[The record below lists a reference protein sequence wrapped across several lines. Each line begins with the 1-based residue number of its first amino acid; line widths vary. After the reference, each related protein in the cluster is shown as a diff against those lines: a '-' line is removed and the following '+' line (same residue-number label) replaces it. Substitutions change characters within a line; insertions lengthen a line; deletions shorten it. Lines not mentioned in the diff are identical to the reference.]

1 MSDDDSGMNP
11 VHASWDAPASVA
23 LRPDELHRRDHNN
36 PPVHPSWDASA
47 FIALRPDEFHGRDHD
62 AFAVAIGAGIV
73 VFEARLRRRRARRS
87 KTSPRKRSKT
97 LWCLTR
103 PLLTLLATF
112 LSHAAGL
119 SLPLSPS
126 FFSLRL
132 TCSNRPICPSLFLS

>member
-1 MSDDDSGMNP
+1 MSDDDNGMNP

-73 VFEARLRRRRARRS
+73 VYEARLKHRRARRS
-87 KTSPRKRSKT
+87 KTLWSP
-97 LWCLTR
+97 
-103 PLLTLLATF
+103 
-112 LSHAAGL
+112 H
-119 SLPLSPS
+119 SLMRHN
-126 FFSLRL
+126 FVVA
-132 TCSNRPICPSLFLS
+132 